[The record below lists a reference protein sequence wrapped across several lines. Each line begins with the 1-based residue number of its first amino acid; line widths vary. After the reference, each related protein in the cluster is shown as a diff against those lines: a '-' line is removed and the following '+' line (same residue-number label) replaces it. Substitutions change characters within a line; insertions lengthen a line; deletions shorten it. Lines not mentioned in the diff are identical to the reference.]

1 MEIKGQITD
10 IIYENEINGY
20 MVAEFKTTD
29 ENTVI
34 TGYLPFINNGDT
46 LKVTGKFVTHP
57 EYGRQFKVE
66 TFEKTMPETLEAL
79 ERYLSGGI
87 ISGVGPAT
95 AKKII
100 DKFGEET
107 IHVLRFEPDK
117 LSKVKGIN
125 ATKALKISEEF
136 TEKWDLWEIVGF
148 LEKFGISASNSKK
161 VYETFGKG
169 AITQIEANPY
179 MLLDITYGVDF
190 KKIDKMALDLGIAI
204 NDDKRIESAITY
216 SLAIATTNGNT
227 CVEKQNLVTYVENL
241 LEVEAQHIENGII
254 NLKARE
260 KIEIEKID
268 EIEWIYLKS
277 LYVCEKNIA
286 EKLLAL
292 KYAKNIKKVKEFDK
306 KFKEEEKKT
315 SIVLSKKQEEAIKTV
330 NNNNVCVITGGPG
343 TGKTTIIKFIIDLY
357 KNEGKKVVLCAPT
370 GRAAKRMSEATG
382 EEATTIHRLLAL
394 GKIEETLEIE
404 RVDYQIEPID
414 TDVIIIDEASMVDVF
429 LMNYI
434 LKGIY
439 LGTKLV
445 LVGDVNQLPSVGP
458 GNVLKDIINSEVIE
472 TIELNE
478 IFRQAAKSKIVTNAH
493 KVNNGENFINT
504 LKEEQEDKLQDFFF
518 INETS
523 TNKMLEDLISLCSGR
538 LKKYGD
544 YDFFKDIQVLTPT
557 KKGKIG
563 TKELNKEL
571 QTALNPSIK
580 SSNNINSIPQK
591 KHGERVFLVGD
602 RIMQVKNNYDIYWE
616 RKNKENGTGIF
627 NGELGTVKKIDD
639 STKQVEIY
647 FDDEKTAWYEYSE
660 LDQLEHSYCVTIHKS
675 QGSEFNVVIMCLPQ
689 AAPMLLTRNLLY
701 TGITRAKKL
710 LIVLGTKSIIE
721 YMIQNTE
728 TKKRNTGLEYKLKQ
742 ILN

>member
-1 MEIKGQITD
+1 M
-10 IIYENEINGY
+10 
-20 MVAEFKTTD
+20 
-29 ENTVI
+29 
-34 TGYLPFINNGDT
+34 
-46 LKVTGKFVTHP
+46 
-57 EYGRQFKVE
+57 
-66 TFEKTMPETLEAL
+66 
-79 ERYLSGGI
+79 
-87 ISGVGPAT
+87 
-95 AKKII
+95 
-100 DKFGEET
+100 
-107 IHVLRFEPDK
+107 
-117 LSKVKGIN
+117 
-125 ATKALKISEEF
+125 
-136 TEKWDLWEIVGF
+136 
-148 LEKFGISASNSKK
+148 
-161 VYETFGKG
+161 
-169 AITQIEANPY
+169 
-179 MLLDITYGVDF
+179 
-190 KKIDKMALDLGIAI
+190 
-204 NDDKRIESAITY
+204 
-216 SLAIATTNGNT
+216 
-227 CVEKQNLVTYVENL
+227 
-241 LEVEAQHIENGII
+241 
-254 NLKARE
+254 
-260 KIEIEKID
+260 
-268 EIEWIYLKS
+268 
-277 LYVCEKNIA
+277 
-286 EKLLAL
+286 
-292 KYAKNIKKVKEFDK
+292 
-306 KFKEEEKKT
+306 
-315 SIVLSKKQEEAIKTV
+315 
-330 NNNNVCVITGGPG
+330 
-343 TGKTTIIKFIIDLY
+343 
-357 KNEGKKVVLCAPT
+357 
-370 GRAAKRMSEATG
+370 
-382 EEATTIHRLLAL
+382 
-394 GKIEETLEIE
+394 
-404 RVDYQIEPID
+404 
-414 TDVIIIDEASMVDVF
+414 
-429 LMNYI
+429 
-434 LKGIY
+434 
-439 LGTKLV
+439 GTKLV

-523 TNKMLEDLISLCSGR
+523 TNKMLEDVISLCSGR